1 MGPLEP
7 ICVERCVE
15 TGYQRCAVPRPRAS
29 TVIFWTIQR
38 SIVSIATLLSVT
50 GTHGAYVSRWSVFH
64 NANGTLRVLVRM
76 GAGVHSEIRD
86 GQSPRFLIRQ
96 PVSRHPML
104 TPQILPGLDRID
116 RDGCADG
123 RSCVDAA
130 ATSEEVLTCLQLLPT
145 YFQRFLAEYDSAEP
159 FALEHE
165 NSSISN
171 NITHTIFV
179 TIT

>member
-159 FALEHE
+159 FILEHE
-165 NSSISN
+165 NSSIPN
-171 NITHTIFV
+171 NITHNNIEAM
-179 TIT
+179 

>member
-1 MGPLEP
+1 MAFL
-7 ICVERCVE
+7 
-15 TGYQRCAVPRPRAS
+15 
-29 TVIFWTIQR
+29 
-38 SIVSIATLLSVT
+38 
-50 GTHGAYVSRWSVFH
+50 VFH
-64 NANGTLRVLVRM
+64 NANGTPFVLVRV
-76 GAGVHSEIRD
+76 GAGVHSEVRD

-123 RSCVDAA
+123 RSCVDTA

-159 FALEHE
+159 FFLEHE
-165 NSSISN
+165 NSSIPN
-171 NITHTIFV
+171 NITHNNIEAMLVGVRAASSHLLSFAFLWWV
-179 TIT
+179 YRHGSYCRAREQAWA